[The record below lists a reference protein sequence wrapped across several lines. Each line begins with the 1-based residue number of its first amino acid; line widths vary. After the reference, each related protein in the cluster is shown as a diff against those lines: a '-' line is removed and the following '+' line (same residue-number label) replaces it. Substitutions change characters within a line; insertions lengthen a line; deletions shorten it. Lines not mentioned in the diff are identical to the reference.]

1 MNFLSTFCS
10 LLGGVVTPVVLF
22 LTFAFL
28 LPHINLSGIL
38 NPKKFIKSICDMP
51 EGSKTS
57 PFSALSLALAGTLGV
72 GNITGVASALICG
85 GPGAIFW
92 MWTGAIVS
100 LAVKYAA
107 VYLAILFRGRKN
119 GSWFGGAMYYIRDGL
134 SSKLPG
140 GFSATLASLF
150 AVLCCLNS
158 LITGNLIQ
166 SNSAA
171 SVVTDEH
178 RLICGFALG
187 ALVFL
192 SILFGTHRIEKI
204 TSTVIPLLTAI
215 YILISLYIIVGNL
228 SDIPGIISD
237 IFSSAFSFKA
247 VGGGA
252 VGFSVREALRF
263 GIMRGIFSNEAG
275 CGTSPT
281 AHASAETKSP
291 HNQAS
296 LGIVEVAFDTLI
308 LCTLTAFVLLI
319 ADKKYSIIPWLTDAD
334 NAVVSLE
341 AFRSLTSDAVYYILA
356 VSVIMFAYATII
368 AQIYYGYSAIKY
380 LTDKKLPLYIYY
392 ALSVITAVVGSKV
405 TPPVMWMLADLII
418 GTMTVINCLTLIS
431 LRKRCHPQLRQ

>member
-1 MNFLSTFCS
+1 MDLLNRVCS
-10 LLGGVVTPVVLF
+10 LLGGVVTPAVLF
-22 LTFAFL
+22 LAFVFL
-28 LPHINLSGIL
+28 LPHIRLSRIL
-38 NPKKFIKSICDMP
+38 NPKKFIRSICDMP

-92 MWTGAIVS
+92 MWAGASVS
-100 LAVKYAA
+100 LAVKYAE
-107 VYLAILFRGRKN
+107 VYLAVLFRQRKN
-119 GSWFGGAMYYIRDGL
+119 SSWVGGAMYYIRDGL
-134 SSKLPG
+134 TDNRSGK
-140 GFSATLASLF
+140 FSAGLATLF
-150 AVLCCLNS
+150 AVLCCANS

-171 SVVTDEH
+171 SVVTDER
-178 RLICGFALG
+178 RLLCGFVLG
-187 ALVFL
+187 TLVL
-192 SILFGTHRIEKI
+192 VSIIFGTHRIEKI
-204 TSTVIPLLTAI
+204 TSAVIPGLTAI
-215 YILISLYIIVGNL
+215 YILISLYIIAVNL
-228 SDIPGIISD
+228 DFIPGIIRE

-275 CGTSPT
+275 CGNSPT

-291 HNQAS
+291 HNQACM
-296 LGIVEVAFDTLI
+296 GIVEVVFDTII

-341 AFRSLTSDAVYYILA
+341 AFRSLTSDAVYYILS

-392 ALSVITAVVGSKV
+392 ALSVITAVAGSTV
-405 TPPVMWMLADLII
+405 TPPVMWLFADLII

-431 LRKRCHPQLRQ
+431 LRKRCRHPFHQ